1 MSDSVGAATN
11 CGARRLISMT
21 LRLQGK
27 CAAIT
32 GGNQGIGRA
41 IAERLAQEG
50 ADVAICYRAN
60 QAGATEVVNGIVASG
75 RRAIALQ
82 CDVGKIADGQRFIAG
97 CAQQLGKLDILVNNA
112 GLERRA
118 DFWEVTEA
126 DYDAVL
132 NVNLK
137 GLFFLTQAFVRQRM
151 QAKSGGKVINISS
164 VHEELPF
171 PHFASYCVSKGGVKM
186 LTRDLSVELAPLG
199 ITINSIAP
207 GAIETPIN
215 RELLENPAKLN
226 ALLQNIPLR
235 RLGQPS
241 DVASV
246 AAFLASDESSYVT
259 GTTFFVDGGLLW
271 NYQEQ

>member
-1 MSDSVGAATN
+1 MS
-11 CGARRLISMT
+11 
-21 LRLQGK
+21 LRLAGK
-27 CAAIT
+27 AAAIT
-32 GGNQGIGRA
+32 GGDQGIGRA
-41 IAERLAQEG
+41 IAERLSADG
-50 ADVAICYRAN
+50 ADVALCYRSN
-60 QAGATEVVNGIVASG
+60 QAGAQEVVAGITQLG
-75 RRAIALQ
+75 RRAAAIQ
-82 CDVGKIADGQRFIAG
+82 CDVGKIADGQRFITSAVER
-97 CAQQLGKLDILVNNA
+97 LGKVDILINNA

-137 GLFFLTQAFVRQRM
+137 GLFFLTQAFVRHRM
-151 QAKSGGKVINISS
+151 AVKSGGKVINISS

-171 PHFASYCVSKGGVKM
+171 PHFASYCASKGGVKM
-186 LTRDLSVELAPLG
+186 LSRNLSIELAPLG

-215 RELLENPAKLN
+215 KNLLNDPAKLN

-235 RLGQPS
+235 RLGQPG
-241 DVASV
+241 DVASL
-246 AAFLASDESSYVT
+246 ASFLASDESSYIT
-259 GTTFFVDGGLLW
+259 GTTLFVDGGLTW